1 MTDTV
6 ETVVNKVEE
15 VATSAVTAVETAVVT
30 PVAQAVENTATTAV
44 VETAKEVAKVTV
56 TELSNL
62 ANTAVTEV
70 QTAQKNLDEA
80 KAKAASVLDKLE
92 TAASTEKARI
102 QQELAAWMDATTAEI
117 NKVVTYVRKL
127 PAEVVAETKEV
138 EKAVETKVE
147 SEFTK
152 GELAVEKH
160 PVLAAV
166 IFFAAGIVVTVGT
179 LLIFLR

>member
-1 MTDTV
+1 MTDTA

-15 VATSAVTAVETAVVT
+15 VVTSAVTAVETTVVT
-30 PVAQAVENTATTAV
+30 PVVQAVETAATAV

-70 QTAQKNLDEA
+70 QAAQKNLDEA

-127 PAEVVAETKEV
+127 PAEVVADTKQV
-138 EKAVETKVE
+138 EKAVISDIEDGFE
-147 SEFTK
+147 SVKTTAK
-152 GELAVEKH
+152 KDV
-160 PVLAAV
+160 VLTA
-166 IFFAAGIVVTVGT
+166 IICFAAGIVVTVGT
-179 LLIFLR
+179 FLIFF

>member
-15 VATSAVTAVETAVVT
+15 VVTSAVTAVETAVVA
-30 PVAQAVENTATTAV
+30 PVVQAVENAATAV
-44 VETAKEVAKVTV
+44 ADTAKEVAKVTV

-70 QTAQKNLDEA
+70 HAAQKNLDEA
-80 KAKAASVLDKLE
+80 KTKAATVLDKLE
-92 TAASTEKARI
+92 TAASAEKARI
-102 QQELAAWMDATTAEI
+102 QQELVSWMDATTAEI
-117 NKVVTYVRKL
+117 NKVVTLVRKL
-127 PAEVVAETKEV
+127 PAEVVADTKEIAK
-138 EKAVETKVE
+138 EVETKVE

-160 PVLAAV
+160 PVLSAV
-166 IFFAAGIVVTVGT
+166 IFFATGVIVTVGT
-179 LLIFLR
+179 LLLFL